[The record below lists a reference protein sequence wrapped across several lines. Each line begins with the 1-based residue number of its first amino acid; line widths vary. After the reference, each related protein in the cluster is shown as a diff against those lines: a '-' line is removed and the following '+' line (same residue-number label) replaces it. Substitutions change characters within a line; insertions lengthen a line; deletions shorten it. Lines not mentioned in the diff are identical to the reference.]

1 MKILL
6 DSCIVFLWRKN
17 GFNLEQILKQEFVSN
32 FSIFFLAPLY
42 SELTEREQTFINQI
56 SFLKIK
62 NANNME
68 KGDDL
73 IINFLINNPEFVLL
87 TSDCPLINKNKNL
100 ADRLFFFDLK
110 NKKIKKIS

>member
-6 DSCIVFLWRKN
+6 DSCIIFLWRKN

-32 FSIFFLAPLY
+32 FSIFFLVPLY
-42 SELTEREQTFINQI
+42 SELTEREKTFINQI

-62 NANNME
+62 NTKNVK

-73 IINFLINNPEFVLL
+73 IINFLTKNAEFVLL
-87 TSDCPLINKNKNL
+87 TSDYLLINKNKNL

-110 NKKIKKIS
+110 NKKIKKIF